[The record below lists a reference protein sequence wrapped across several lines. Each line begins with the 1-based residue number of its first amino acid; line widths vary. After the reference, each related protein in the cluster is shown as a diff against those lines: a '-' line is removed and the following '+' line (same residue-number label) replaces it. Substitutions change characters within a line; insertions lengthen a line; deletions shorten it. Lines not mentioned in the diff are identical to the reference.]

1 MSLSSMGSSS
11 GSSPGVSSFQACS
24 GSVTPRAD
32 RTQARREGM
41 PARSSWARPSGE
53 GWAIFHCLYRMA
65 GHLLP
70 LMWDQQVYYGS
81 IKRYYSIVW

>member
-11 GSSPGVSSFQACS
+11 GSFPGGEQLPGLLRLCHAP
-24 GSVTPRAD
+24 GGQDAGQKGGDAGPLQLGPPLR
-32 RTQARREGM
+32 
-41 PARSSWARPSGE
+41 E

-81 IKRYYSIVW
+81 IKDIIA